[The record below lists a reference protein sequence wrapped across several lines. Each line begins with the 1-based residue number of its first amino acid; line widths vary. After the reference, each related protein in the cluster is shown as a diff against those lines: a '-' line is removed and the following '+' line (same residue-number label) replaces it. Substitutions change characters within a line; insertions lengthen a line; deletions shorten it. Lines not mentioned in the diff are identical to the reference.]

1 MKLTRSK
8 LVALITGFISIL
20 ICIIYLTII
29 TVFDFRNFLNDQ
41 LTNLLT
47 NLPPKIGA
55 IFFVIDNY

>member
-41 LTNLLT
+41 FT
-47 NLPPKIGA
+47 NLPQNIGA

>member
-1 MKLTRSK
+1 MKLSRSK

-41 LTNLLT
+41 LTNL
-47 NLPPKIGA
+47 PPKIGA